1 MPGTIVSLSPEPPGV
16 YGKLPARGDFI
27 ARRLGKNTIDAWD
40 AWLQQA
46 IPMSRETLAERWR
59 DIYLTSPIWRF
70 ALSAGSCGPSTLIGV
85 VVPSVDKVGRYFPL
99 MLGRE
104 LPPGLELSGLIAQ
117 AAPWYRAVE
126 SLALAALVPE
136 FRLEEMEGPIALD
149 IDATLAAPEPRELL
163 AAPGIQIPLGPG
175 ARGAALRHAYQPL
188 ARGRSLWWTS
198 GSEHCA
204 PSLLICPAL
213 PPPQSFAS
221 LLDGDWKRGGWLEAA
236 EEETGQPAPAGAQ
249 EADVLPATGA
259 EDGAGQSLPAAEH
272 EAASDESRPDPH
284 SESPPSQQTVADWA
298 KMLD

>member
-1 MPGTIVSLSPEPPGV
+1 VPGTIVSLSAEPPGV

-27 ARRLGKNTIDAWD
+27 ARRLAKNTIDAWD

-46 IPMSRETLAERWR
+46 IPMSRDTLAERWR

-104 LPPGLELSGLIAQ
+104 LPPGLELTGLIAQ
-117 AAPWYRAVE
+117 AASWYRAVE

-136 FRLEEMEGPIALD
+136 FRLEEMEDPIALD
-149 IDATLAAPEPRELL
+149 IDATQAAPEARELL

-188 ARGRSLWWTS
+188 ARGQSLWWTS

-204 PSLLICPAL
+204 PCLLICPSL
-213 PPPQSFAS
+213 PPSQSFAS
-221 LLDGDWKRGGWLEAA
+221 LLDGDWKRGGWLAVA
-236 EEETGQPAPAGAQ
+236 EEEAGEPAPAAAR
-249 EADVLPATGA
+249 EADVAPETGG
-259 EDGAGQSLPAAEH
+259 EGGLGESSPTDTH
-272 EAASDESRPDPH
+272 EADENRPDPH
-284 SESPPSQQTVADWA
+284 PEAPPQQAVADWT